1 MLAACG
7 ILKAEVGAM
16 HTKEQLLA
24 LLENHRGQFFS
35 GEEIARRLELSR
47 TAVWKAVKTL
57 RAEGYPIEAV
67 QNRGYCLSAESDVLS
82 AQGVAKYLGPACAGL
97 TLEVLPTVGSTNEAA
112 RARAIAGA
120 PEGLVVLAMQ
130 QTQGRGRQGRSFFS
144 PPDTGVYLSLV
155 LRPRQYAAAQAVR
168 LTTMAAVAA
177 CEAIEAVSER
187 PAQIKWVNDIYVEG
201 RKVCGILTE
210 AAVAVEN
217 GMLEYVVLGVGVNV
231 LPPREGFPPELAGTA
246 GAVLPAPRSDAKN
259 RLAAAFLDRFMA
271 CYADPP
277 AGLWQAYRS
286 RSLVLGRQVLVLA
299 GGDSRPAEALDIDE
313 DFRLLVAYEDG
324 TRERLFSGEVSLQ
337 LPPGTKGET
346 L

>member
-1 MLAACG
+1 MPAACG

-120 PEGLVVLAMQ
+120 PEQIRAAAEGAPVTATLG
-130 QTQGRGRQGRSFFS
+130 GREVKLLL
-144 PPDTGVYLSLV
+144 DIT
-155 LRPRQYAAAQAVR
+155 PRQR
-168 LTTMAAVAA
+168 
-177 CEAIEAVSER
+177 
-187 PAQIKWVNDIYVEG
+187 DI
-201 RKVCGILTE
+201 L
-210 AAVAVEN
+210 
-217 GMLEYVVLGVGVNV
+217 
-231 LPPREGFPPELAGTA
+231 
-246 GAVLPAPRSDAKN
+246 
-259 RLAAAFLDRFMA
+259 
-271 CYADPP
+271 
-277 AGLWQAYRS
+277 
-286 RSLVLGRQVLVLA
+286 LA
-299 GGDSRPAEALDIDE
+299 GG
-313 DFRLLVAYEDG
+313 LLNYIRDG
-324 TRERLFSGEVSLQ
+324 GV
-337 LPPGTKGET
+337 
-346 L
+346 